1 MTRTVLLTGTW
12 NAATRARVVAVASGV
27 AARGSTHVI
36 APVSPGQTGLPDT
49 VSFVPARRH
58 DDAALALARL
68 ATDAP
73 LLIECHDAAAARCA
87 LIWRASSGQPGIVL
101 LDASAAL
108 ADPTVARAVDA
119 VLAPTRAHAARCRET
134 RIAADRLL
142 IATTPIVPQ
151 GVYAPGAEAVV
162 CLTPIG
168 PDRGLLELIDA
179 WAASLCGSERRWLL
193 RFCGPVEDAAFAV
206 ALARRAA
213 SCAGV
218 LLSERLN
225 NPEDDI
231 AGSAVIIDP
240 AGGACP
246 CVLHGVARGRA
257 VFAPA
262 GSPTAEAACPDDSP
276 FAYDAQ
282 AGLRGLIGVFDLIA
296 GRAASEFAPAG
307 MAARERLLRTHAP
320 AYAVPA
326 RKAVHDHAC
335 TLPHSSQPIPDAPT
349 PASWGASAR
358 GRQSIAG
365 TDRLLRA
372 MLACHSEGLRRVALY
387 GAGGFVKGCS
397 DALCEP
403 PLELIGFIDDDP
415 AKLGKRVWGYPVLC
429 PDIALTA
436 DLDAVILTAPTFE
449 QELWQRTVWFR
460 QARIRVIPLVREH
473 AEMFAWRVA

>member
-1 MTRTVLLTGTW
+1 MLGRTVLLTGNW

-27 AARGSTHVI
+27 APGGSTFVI
-36 APVSPGQTGLPDT
+36 APVSPDQTGLPT
-49 VSFVPARRH
+49 SVSFIPARRH

-87 LIWRASSGQPGIVL
+87 LIWRYSSGHPAIVL
-101 LDASAAL
+101 LDASAAQ
-108 ADPTVARAVDA
+108 ADPAVARAVDA
-119 VLAPTRAHAARCRET
+119 VLAPSQAHAARCRDIG
-134 RIAADRLL
+134 IAADRLL
-142 IATTPIVPQ
+142 IAPTPIVPQ
-151 GVYAPGAEAVV
+151 GVYEPGAEAVV
-162 CLTPIG
+162 CMTPIG

-179 WAASLCGSERRWLL
+179 WAASLCGSEHRWQL
-193 RFCGPVEDAAFAV
+193 RFCGPVEDAAFGV

-231 AGSAVIIDP
+231 AGSAVVIDP

-262 GSPTAEAACPDDSP
+262 GSPTAEAACPEDSP

-282 AGLRGLIGVFDLIA
+282 AGLHGVIGVFDLIA
-296 GRAASEFAPAG
+296 DRKASEFAPAG

-320 AYAVPA
+320 AHATPA
-326 RKAVHDHAC
+326 RRAVHEHAR
-335 TLPHSSQPIPDAPT
+335 TLPRSTQPIPEP
-349 PASWGASAR
+349 PASWGGPAR
-358 GRQSIAG
+358 GRQSVAG
-365 TDRLLRA
+365 TERLLRA

-387 GAGGFVKGCS
+387 GAGEFVKGCA

-415 AKLGKRVWGYPVLC
+415 AKRGKRVWGYPVLC
-429 PDIALTA
+429 PDVALTA
-436 DLDAVILTAPTFE
+436 DLDAVILTAPAFE
-449 QELWQRTVWFR
+449 QELWQRTAWFR

-473 AEMFAWRVA
+473 AEIFASRAA